1 LANKQ
6 NIRQFLGNATSDLIN
21 KNRKRLNMSI
31 ERTIQEDIY
40 NRTYNNKDIKD
51 SPFKSYTAEWKK
63 QKAKILSGKM
73 KGRGGKGASKTLAL
87 FNRRKALLKGGN
99 SGAKG
104 VDDKMRLSGL
114 MLNRLRVKSEIIVA
128 RGSNRVITNLDID
141 VEGDDIKDQVKGL
154 AKHGYKWLGYQ
165 NRVLPTRVI
174 RKLQANFIRILN
186 G

>member
-6 NIRQFLGNATSDLIN
+6 VIRQFIGKATADIIKS
-21 KNRKRLNMSI
+21 KEKRLNMSI
-31 ERTIQEDIY
+31 VRTIQEDIY

-51 SPFKSYTAEWKK
+51 ANFRAYTPEYKV

-73 KGRGGKGASKTLAL
+73 KGRGGKGTSKTLAL
-87 FNRRKALLKGGN
+87 YNRRKALLKGGN
-99 SGAKG
+99 SSARS

-114 MLNRLRVKSEIIVA
+114 MLNRLKVVSKISIA

-141 VEGDDIKDQVKGL
+141 VEGNEIKEQVKGL
-154 AKHGYKWLGYQ
+154 AKNGYKWLGYE

-174 RKLQANFIRILN
+174 RKLQANFNRILN
-186 G
+186 D